1 MPPAVE
7 AQSLNHCTTREV
19 SKWDF
24 YSSNPWSIIRLHNT
38 NTARIWSHKEQ
49 SKWLDGLFED
59 SSVSLYSYLSRVYDV
74 SGAVQSN
81 WNIFHLKESHTFT
94 ILGISQI
101 NQMKLRLRKVT
112 QLALGHTTTNW
123 EWRSST
129 KSHMWNPP
137 EGIRNDHSY
146 PVELCTQWEI

>member
-7 AQSLNHCTTREV
+7 TQSLNYCTTREV

-24 YSSNPWSIIRLHNT
+24 YSSKPWSIIRLYST

-49 SKWLDGLFED
+49 SKWLAFLRM
-59 SSVSLYSYLSRVYDV
+59 SSVSLYRYLSRLYDV

-81 WNIFHLKESHTFT
+81 WNIPHLKESHTFT
-94 ILGISQI
+94 LLGISQI

-123 EWRSST
+123 ERESSIN
-129 KSHMWNPP
+129 SHMWSPP
-137 EGIRNDHSY
+137 EGIRNDNGY